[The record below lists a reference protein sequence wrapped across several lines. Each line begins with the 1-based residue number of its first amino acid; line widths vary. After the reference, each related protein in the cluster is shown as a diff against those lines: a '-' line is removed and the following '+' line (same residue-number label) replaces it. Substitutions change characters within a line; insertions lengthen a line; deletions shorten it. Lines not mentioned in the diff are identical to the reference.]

1 MNNTGGKSRVWES
14 KNGNKLNQ
22 YIVVSIYLLILY
34 TTMMDTNQKV
44 KIINT
49 TERSRIY

>member
-22 YIVVSIYLLILY
+22 YIVVSIYLLSLY

-49 TERSRIY
+49 VDK